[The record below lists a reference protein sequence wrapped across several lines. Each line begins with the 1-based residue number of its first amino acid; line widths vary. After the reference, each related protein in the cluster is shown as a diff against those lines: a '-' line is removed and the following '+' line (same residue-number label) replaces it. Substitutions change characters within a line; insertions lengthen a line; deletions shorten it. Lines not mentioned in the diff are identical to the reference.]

1 MPESRGGG
9 GGGPIWG
16 MPESKHFF
24 YGRSSLIQGDKH
36 MGWEGHLEAVM
47 GLKDDNQ
54 ILDTQNRTKNTKAS
68 KEAELQ

>member
-1 MPESRGGG
+1 
-9 GGGPIWG
+9 
-16 MPESKHFF
+16 
-24 YGRSSLIQGDKH
+24 

-68 KEAELQ
+68 KEAESQ